1 MRSTPQSRQ
10 QGPEGRGFAVVAD
23 EVRAL
28 AGRTDKSTREID
40 EMIKEVQQGAQDATA
55 SMGASVEE
63 MQTVASQAELVEQNL
78 DNVVTKIAEVND
90 QISQIA
96 EAVNQQTAATAEV
109 SQNIQ
114 NISSSVQTIVD
125 YARSADKS
133 VEGFSSISV
142 EAAGN

>member
-1 MRSTPQSRQ
+1 MLFRS
-10 QGPEGRGFAVVAD
+10 
-23 EVRAL
+23 
-28 AGRTDKSTREID
+28 
-40 EMIKEVQQGAQDATA
+40 KEVQQGAQDATA
-55 SMGASVEE
+55 SMGESVNE

-114 NISSSVQTIVD
+114 NISSSVQTITD
-125 YARSADKS
+125 YARNADRT
-133 VEGFSSISV
+133 VESFSMVSD
-142 EAAGN
+142 ETAAG

>member
-1 MRSTPQSRQ
+1 M
-10 QGPEGRGFAVVAD
+10 
-23 EVRAL
+23 
-28 AGRTDKSTREID
+28 
-40 EMIKEVQQGAQDATA
+40 
-55 SMGASVEE
+55 
-63 MQTVASQAELVEQNL
+63 
-78 DNVVTKIAEVND
+78 VTKIAEVND